1 MNSIFGTSW
10 GRNLLAAI
18 LAAILFALLG
28 IILQTPRA
36 ITIFAAAIFG
46 ALLILI
52 VQIGEVIQVL
62 WASRGSQND
71 MGEALLTE
79 VETPAGQQELKRMSF
94 NSLLTVAIVQELYLT
109 LFKHD
114 RPLWAF
120 EFLGMAEEIFA
131 PRDYGWINRY
141 LEWVLIVLIG
151 VLSIGSALMT
161 AIFVYQFTTPN
172 GLSVLAIL
180 ATIGSFVLGFVMSFP
195 VSLFLGSVIRR
206 MFILYSARAVPQQIA
221 D

>member
-1 MNSIFGTSW
+1 MKHIFGASW
-10 GRNLLAAI
+10 GRNLVAAL

-28 IILQTPRA
+28 IILNTPRTV
-36 ITIFAAAIFG
+36 TIFAAAIFG

-62 WASRGSQND
+62 WASRGAQTD
-71 MGEALLTE
+71 IGEAMLAE
-79 VETPAGQQELKRMSF
+79 VETPAGQEEVKRMSF

-109 LFKHD
+109 LFKRD

-120 EFLGMAEEIFA
+120 EFLGMAEEIFS

-141 LEWVLIVLIG
+141 LEWVLIILIG
-151 VLSIGSALMT
+151 VLSIGSALLMG
-161 AIFVYQFTTPN
+161 IFVYQLTTAN
-172 GLSVLAIL
+172 GITVVAIVSTVAAFL
-180 ATIGSFVLGFVMSFP
+180 LDLLIVFP
-195 VSLFLGSVIRR
+195 ISLFLGSVIRR
-206 MFILYSARAVPQQIA
+206 IFVLYSTRANPQHIG